1 MWLMR
6 NKFILLLGFSDN
18 KLNSSI
24 FLVLKKE
31 EIEKEE

>member
-1 MWLMR
+1 MR
-6 NKFILLLGFSDN
+6 NKFILLPGF

-24 FLVLKKE
+24 FLVSKKE